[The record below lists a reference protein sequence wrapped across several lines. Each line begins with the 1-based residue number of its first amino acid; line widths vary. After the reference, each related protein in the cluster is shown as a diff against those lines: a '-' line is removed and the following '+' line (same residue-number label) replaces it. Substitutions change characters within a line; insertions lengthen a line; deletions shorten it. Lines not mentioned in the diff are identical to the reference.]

1 MFLLSVLSSVFPFL
15 YGMLEAGTDLRF
27 KCDNVKITTSIRKE
41 GKYFYLRKTP
51 KFGSKIDILQTVRGK
66 VSCNC
71 LHLSNIKNLRLK
83 KIQHENALF

>member
-41 GKYFYLRKTP
+41 GKYFYLRTTSNLDLKLISY
-51 KFGSKIDILQTVRGK
+51 KFWGEKFHVIVFTYPILK
-66 VSCNC
+66 V
-71 LHLSNIKNLRLK
+71 
-83 KIQHENALF
+83 